1 LAARAVFD
9 VQGLGVNVT
18 GYCPIKARVAFQVH
32 GGGLQEKGI
41 DIMAVTRVVVVVVG
55 NVDRSLRRKNG
66 TQNSNTK
73 NGK

>member
-1 LAARAVFD
+1 V
-9 VQGLGVNVT
+9 
-18 GYCPIKARVAFQVH
+18 FQVH